1 MKQKIKKNLKIQF
14 NIEEKCSN
22 NYWKSTL
29 QIILSLQSKFD
40 ILLFHGINLQQ
51 NWKGFMSVYKTLY
64 MQNVT

>member
-1 MKQKIKKNLKIQF
+1 MQF

-22 NYWKSTL
+22 NDWRNTL
-29 QIILSLQSKFD
+29 QILLSLKSKFD
-40 ILLFHGINLQQ
+40 ILLFHEINLQQ